1 VKGSY
6 VAKKKSASKGDRSD
20 PKQNKS
26 QAIRNVME
34 KMPTAK
40 ASELVMAVKAEYG
53 HKVPITLVYAI
64 KAKGNM
70 AKSRKRRKKAG
81 KAPTAAN
88 PMKSAA
94 SWVEAINI
102 CRELLKVTGSVE
114 NATSLLRAVGG

>member
-1 VKGSY
+1 MKGAY
-6 VAKKKSASKGDRSD
+6 VAKKKSANKADRSD

-26 QAIRNVME
+26 QAIRNVVAQ
-34 KMPTAK
+34 MPTAK
-40 ASELVMAVKAEYG
+40 ASEVVEAVKTEYG

-70 AKSRKRRKKAG
+70 ARSRKRRRSAG

-102 CRELLKVTGSVE
+102 
-114 NATSLLRAVGG
+114 